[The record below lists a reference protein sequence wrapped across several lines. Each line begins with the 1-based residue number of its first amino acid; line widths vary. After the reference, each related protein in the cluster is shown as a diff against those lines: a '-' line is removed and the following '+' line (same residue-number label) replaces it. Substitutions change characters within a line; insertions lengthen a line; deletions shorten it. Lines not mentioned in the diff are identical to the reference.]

1 MPLLILPYHHH
12 IITKAPGKRIN
23 ESLKDPSPRD
33 HISSVV
39 TVAKKITSKECCQSY
54 KVLPALCWCVLKRES
69 VNLVRGH

>member
-1 MPLLILPYHHH
+1 MPLLILPYHHR

-54 KVLPALCWCVLKRES
+54 
-69 VNLVRGH
+69 